1 MVGAKVYPWLCR
13 LLDASD
19 IGQCG
24 GKATGLAQLA
34 QAGLPVPPA
43 VVVTYA
49 AFIDTVVRGP
59 TAAPQPPLSLTEI
72 SANRRGTETSE
83 TSAVSAWASYWS
95 EVTQHLEHVEISP
108 SLLHDLVAQVAPWH
122 HVAVRSSMAIENDAF
137 AAAPGLFVSQNDVP
151 VTAPA
156 LGDALRAVWT
166 SACTPMVG
174 QYRARRDTG
183 IGNFAIAAIVQQFII
198 GERLV
203 IYTRPP
209 GAAIEPTALVQQG
222 GTTRRIARSTPDEPA
237 LQLALAAEA
246 AIGATQGA
254 DVELVQQIDGTL
266 WVVQARPIVHPRTA
280 AQRSPPPTILLAEM
294 HADGRMWS
302 LDRTHNPTPLSTAQ
316 AELVQA
322 VQAAGVAPFALRLCA
337 GYLYTTPTPLPVPI
351 KFPDGVFDNVGNL
364 ATHWAVLCARLA
376 ATLTGADDSLH
387 AVVQRYLAFYQ
398 LWSNHVAPVIK
409 VARRRLTDE
418 FAAQGTPFDQQRELE
433 GQIDRPSSIDRQLQR
448 CASGEIDD
456 DELRARI
463 ADVATQWDVAA
474 PTYGEHWVTIAQAV
488 SRLRTK
494 ATPPQPVAHTTATAA
509 ALQEALAIAS
519 LGADYAEQDDLWFF
533 RAQAMVRRALLQ
545 RAAQLG
551 LTNDHID
558 DIFWLPWSMLHD
570 AAHFDPLQA
579 HAQARAARAAA
590 QRASQWQ
597 MPLHIGGPV
606 EATPTRTATVGGG
619 GSFAGTVWRLVPEAL
634 AQLRPGTQIAS
645 DVVVV
650 ARALTPGL
658 ALGLA
663 GAAGIVCDS
672 GGFLDHG
679 AAMARELG
687 VPYLVG
693 AHDVFDRCYDGQQIA
708 VDPDTGTVNLSELR

>member
-1 MVGAKVYPWLCR
+1 MAGAKNLPWLCR
-13 LLDASD
+13 LTDAID

-24 GKATGLAQLA
+24 GKAAGLAQLA
-34 QAGLPVPPA
+34 KAGLPVPPA
-43 VVVTYA
+43 VVVTDA
-49 AFIDTVVRGP
+49 AFRAIVQPQREPPSEGP
-59 TAAPQPPLSLTEI
+59 PGRPANEHESTGAAVT
-72 SANRRGTETSE
+72 
-83 TSAVSAWASYWS
+83 AWASYWS
-95 EVTQHLEHVEISP
+95 ELAQHLEHVEITP
-108 SLLHDLVAQVAPWH
+108 SLMDDLIAQVAAWH
-122 HVAVRSSMAIENDAF
+122 HVAVRSSMAVEDHAH
-137 AAAPGLFVSQNDVP
+137 AAAPGIFVSQIDVP

-156 LGDALRAVWT
+156 LADALRAVWT

-174 QYRARRDTG
+174 QYRARRDAGTG
-183 IGNFAIAAIVQQFII
+183 GFAIAAIVQQFIV

-209 GAAIEPTALVQQG
+209 GAATEATMLVQQA
-222 GTTRRIARSTPDEPA
+222 GTTRRIVRTDAAEPA
-237 LQLALAAEA
+237 LQLALAAEK
-246 AIGATQGA
+246 AIGAAGGA
-254 DVELVQQIDGTL
+254 DVELVQQLDGTL
-266 WVVQARPIVHPRTA
+266 WVVQARAIVHPRPT
-280 AQRSPPPTILLAEM
+280 AQRVAPPTSLLAGM

-351 KFPDGVFDNVGNL
+351 NFPDGVFDNVGNL
-364 ATHWAVLCARLA
+364 ATHWATLCAWLA
-376 ATLTGADDSLH
+376 ATLAGADGSLH
-387 AVVQRYLAFYQ
+387 AVVQCYLTFYQ
-398 LWSNHVAPVIK
+398 LWANHVAPLIK
-409 VARRRLTDE
+409 AARRRLTDE
-418 FAAQGTPFDQQRELE
+418 FAAQRTSLDQQRELE

-456 DELRARI
+456 DELRVRI
-463 ADVATQWDVAA
+463 ADAATQWDVAA
-474 PTYGEHWVTIAQAV
+474 PTYGEHWATITQAV

-494 ATPPQPVAHTTATAA
+494 ATPPQPVARATAAAA

-551 LTNDHID
+551 LPTDHTD
-558 DIFWLPWSMLHD
+558 DIFWLPWSMLDD
-570 AAHFDPLQA
+570 AAHFDPMQA
-579 HAQARAARAAA
+579 HLQARAARAAA

-606 EATPTRTATVGGG
+606 EAPSARAATVGGG
-619 GSFAGTVWRLVPEAL
+619 GSFAGTVRRLVPEAL
-634 AQLRPGTQIAS
+634 AQLRPGTQIAC
-645 DVVVV
+645 DIVVV

-708 VDPDTGTVNLSELR
+708 VDPDTGIVTLSELR